1 MSGNFDYRIMQL
13 LIAAAIAATS
23 FLTQCYI
30 KQLLCVCVRVSKCVR
45 LPKQMHI
52 ERAHTNTHTSLAIGE
67 SMLPARSSAY
77 LLYAPASFIVCFEC
91 PLAAEDAELS
101 GCSVAEL
108 QLQTWLCLGWGGEG
122 WQHCFVFPFG
132 ECATNRTRH
141 TKHSLKQ
148 QTCTN
153 TCVWGWGGIFYFLFF
168 FLNALT
174 AA

>member
-1 MSGNFDYRIMQL
+1 MQL
-13 LIAAAIAATS
+13 LIAAAVAATS

-67 SMLPARSSAY
+67 SMPPARSSAY

-108 QLQTWLCLGWGGEG
+108 QLQTWLCFGWGGVERGGNIALFSHLESVRQIAPVTQNTHSNSKHAQTRVCEG
-122 WQHCFVFPFG
+122 
-132 ECATNRTRH
+132 
-141 TKHSLKQ
+141 
-148 QTCTN
+148 
-153 TCVWGWGGIFYFLFF
+153 GGGGSIFYFFVF
-168 FLNALT
+168 WMR
-174 AA
+174 